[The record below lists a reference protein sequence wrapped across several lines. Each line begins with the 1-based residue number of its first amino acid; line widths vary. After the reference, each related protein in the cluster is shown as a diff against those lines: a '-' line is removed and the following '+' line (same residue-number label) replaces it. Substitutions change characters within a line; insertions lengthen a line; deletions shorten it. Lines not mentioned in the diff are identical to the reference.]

1 VATAKFVSSD
11 GTAVL
16 VEVDDDDVGVERVSR
31 GADGVLVATQRIE
44 DALAHVR
51 PAARAVLAEMKA
63 LSPDKVSV
71 EFGIKLSA
79 GAGAV
84 IAKTEAEGHFTVTL
98 EWSRS
103 AALAQED
110 Q

>member
-1 VATAKFVSSD
+1 MPVAKFPAEDGSD
-11 GTAVL
+11 VL
-16 VEVDDDDVGVERVSR
+16 VELGDDDGLGLERVSR
-31 GADGVLVATQRIE
+31 GADGVLVATERIE
-44 DALAHVR
+44 DALAHIR

-71 EFGIKLSA
+71 EFGIKLTA

-98 EWSRS
+98 EWERS
-103 AALAQED
+103 PRST
-110 Q
+110 

>member
-1 VATAKFVSSD
+1 MVVARFESAD
-11 GTAVL
+11 GEPVL
-16 VEVDDDDVGVERVSR
+16 VEVDDDDELGVERASR
-31 GADGVLVATQRIE
+31 GADGMVLAADRIE
-44 DALAHVR
+44 DALARIR

-71 EFGIKLSA
+71 QFGIKLSA

-98 EWSRS
+98 EWERS
-103 AALAQED
+103 ARLP
-110 Q
+110 